1 MPPPTSLTAGHLA
14 YAVVPPAPD
23 DAADPARDPVPVL
36 VAGLDRVDSLLRIAD
51 GARVRLTVLPEP
63 PQQLSLTELVQAA
76 RRRLRGQR
84 VRLDTDEL
92 AARRY
97 VLDRVREGLVT

>member
-14 YAVVPPAPD
+14 HAVVPPARD
-23 DAADPARDPVPVL
+23 DEADTAHDPVPIL
-36 VAGLDRVDSLLRIAD
+36 VASLDRVDTLLRIAD
-51 GARVRLTVLPEP
+51 GARVRLTILPEP
-63 PQQLSLTELVQAA
+63 PQQQSLAELVQAA
-76 RRRLRGQR
+76 RRRLRGER

-92 AARRY
+92 AARRF